1 MSFTSHLHCV
11 IRILHYFSITQ
22 VSNEAA
28 PQGQLPRGVRLL
40 YWGDFNMTDWK
51 RIYQVSRNFIRT
63 QATSGLFVAAVYMI
77 IGILGLVLVTGGRD
91 FEVPLGIL
99 FLAIGLVGGIYLGWQ
114 AVREYSG
121 DPVILT
127 ARILRKQDALS
138 YSRNGTLHRYYLRIE
153 VGKAV
158 RLTSSGEL
166 ENTIF
171 PRWDLIPASERM
183 FHSINSGETVLL
195 VCTPAG
201 FAFATLDD
209 LRR

>member
-1 MSFTSHLHCV
+1 
-11 IRILHYFSITQ
+11 
-22 VSNEAA
+22 
-28 PQGQLPRGVRLL
+28 
-40 YWGDFNMTDWK
+40 MTDWK
-51 RIYQVSRNFIRT
+51 RIYQVSRNFIHT
-63 QATSGLFVAAVYMI
+63 QATSGLFVAAVYLI

-99 FLAIGLVGGIYLGWQ
+99 FLVIGLVGGIYLGWQ
-114 AVREYSG
+114 AFREYSG

-138 YSRNGTLHRYYLRIE
+138 YSRNGTLHRYYLQIE